1 MVTVWCDGERASE
14 EVVEHGGLVPIVRVK
29 TTTTPQRRVFPTSSA

>member
-14 EVVEHGGLVPIVRVK
+14 EVVEHGGLVPIDDDA
-29 TTTTPQRRVFPTSSA
+29 TTARLSDLLSCRSAR